1 MPRISILIPSRSEVY
16 LQQTVD
22 DVFKHAE
29 GEIEILIGMDGGG
42 SDLSFDKPLHEVK
55 PKTNVFFSTEPIGQR
70 KMMNVLAKNAT
81 GDYLMKLDAHCSL
94 SQGFDVAMLK
104 DIEPDSVIVPA
115 LGKLNVKNWTIPPT
129 PLNSNFVLNTNLEF
143 HYAPNIPELVHET
156 MTIQGSGFMVSREN
170 YWKWN
175 LCDEVFGSWGMG
187 GAEVALKTWLLGGRV
202 LSTKNAFMGHWFRMP
217 EDGGDGFPYERD
229 MKQVNHAFAYAREL
243 FLGNKLKGQK
253 RSMQWLIEKFNLPLD
268 WSPIQCAVL
277 CAPFNDVVE

>member
-1 MPRISILIPSRSEVY
+1 MQFDLSIIIPSLNEIYFGKTIEDILKHSEGN
-16 LQQTVD
+16 T
-22 DVFKHAE
+22 
-29 GEIEILIGMDGGG
+29 EIIAVLDGW
-42 SDLSFDKPLHEVK
+42 KPNYEL
-55 PKTNVFFSTEPIGQR
+55 PKNERLRIIYFEKSQGQR
-70 KMMNVLAKNAT
+70 RAMNLGVKESNAKYIIKCDSHIA
-81 GDYLMKLDAHCSL
+81 L

-104 DIEPDSVIVPA
+104 DIELDSVIIPS
-115 LGKLNVKNWTIPPT
+115 LGTLNVKNWTIPPT

-229 MKQVNHAFAYAREL
+229 MQQVNHAFAYAKEL

-253 RSMQWLIEKFNLPLD
+253 RSMQWLVEKFNFPLD
-268 WSPIQCAVL
+268 WTPEKAKEL
-277 CAPFNDVVE
+277 CALFNDVVE